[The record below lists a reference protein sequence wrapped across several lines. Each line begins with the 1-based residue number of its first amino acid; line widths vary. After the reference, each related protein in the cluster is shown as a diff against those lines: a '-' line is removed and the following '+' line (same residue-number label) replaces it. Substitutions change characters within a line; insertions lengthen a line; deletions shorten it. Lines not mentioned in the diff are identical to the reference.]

1 MVEVEIK
8 EIDSQGRF
16 TIPAKWR
23 EKVIKKNS
31 KEVIVLMYPNYLKI
45 LPKKQVS
52 LAKYFDKIKIE
63 NIEDL
68 TDYSRVRKAIR
79 KI

>member
-16 TIPAKWR
+16 TIPSKWR
-23 EKVIKKNS
+23 EKAIKNS

-52 LAKYFDKIKIE
+52 LTKYFDKIKIE

-68 TDYSRVRKAIR
+68 TDYHWVRKAIR